1 MFLRTPLVRTILAL
15 ALAIKLT
22 LPGHVFFGHE
32 IKFRVTVTVP
42 VDVQNN
48 REVGVEWDGDGGA
61 GYTSRQLDEYVD
73 WTHHNFQI
81 ILRPGEYL
89 IRGVLKQSNGRIQY
103 TGTQTVFVKSDRPED
118 IGE

>member
-1 MFLRTPLVRTILAL
+1 MFLHTLLAL
-15 ALAIKLT
+15 ALAASISLHV
-22 LPGHVFFGHE
+22 PAHVFFGHE
-32 IKFRVTVTVP
+32 IKFMVRVTVP
-42 VDVQNN
+42 VDKANN
-48 REVGVEWDGDGGA
+48 REVGVEWEGDGGA

-81 ILRPGEYL
+81 ILRPGEYA

-103 TGTQTVFVKSDRPED
+103 TGAQTVIVKSDLPQD